1 MRRPNKRMII
11 IKMKF
16 NLFKK
21 RIYKMKWKKYIK
33 IKIKIKFNL
42 KIKIKVKVK
51 LKMIWFNKRIMI

>member
-1 MRRPNKRMII
+1 MII

-33 IKIKIKFNL
+33 IKIKTKLKL
-42 KIKIKVKVK
+42 KIKIKIK

>member
-1 MRRPNKRMII
+1 MRRQNKRMII

-33 IKIKIKFNL
+33 IKIKTKLKL
-42 KIKIKVKVK
+42 KIKIKIK